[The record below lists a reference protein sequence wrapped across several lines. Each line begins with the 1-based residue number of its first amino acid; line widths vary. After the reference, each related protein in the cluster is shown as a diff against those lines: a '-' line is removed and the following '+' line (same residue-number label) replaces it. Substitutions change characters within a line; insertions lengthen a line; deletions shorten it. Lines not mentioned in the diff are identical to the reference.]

1 MISPIWYAIQLML
14 YIFFFF
20 GKSTRQ
26 FSAQNTTNASLSV
39 CGDNL
44 INKDIEF
51 PIKINKSLQL
61 NQAARLHQSNDYNI

>member
-1 MISPIWYAIQLML
+1 MVCYSTYVG
-14 YIFFFF
+14 FFF